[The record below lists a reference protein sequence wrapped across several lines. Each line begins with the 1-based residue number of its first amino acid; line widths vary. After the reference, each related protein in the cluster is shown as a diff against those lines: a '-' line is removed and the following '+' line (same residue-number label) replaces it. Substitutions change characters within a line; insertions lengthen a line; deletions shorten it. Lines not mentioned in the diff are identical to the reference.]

1 MDSRRYPR
9 PELFHRSP
17 KETVLMIGI
26 WAAAILI
33 SVVLCI
39 VLGLGVLATMMASK
53 INRYHE
59 QFEETAE

>member
-1 MDSRRYPR
+1 
-9 PELFHRSP
+9 
-17 KETVLMIGI
+17 MIGI